1 MCRLSPSESPF
12 VQKVAHACAAPYTA
26 TVRIPRPGRRVGWL
40 LVAIAAG
47 LPVAWAVGSA
57 VERRERATLT
67 AATVGDARLRQ
78 ALLASE
84 VARFRLLPLAL
95 ADDRDVIAALT
106 GSFAARRTLDRKLE
120 ALRRDTGAAVI
131 YFVGRKGL
139 AIAAS
144 NWREPRSFVG
154 NDYRFRRY
162 YRDALRT
169 GAGEQFA
176 LGTVSHRPG
185 LYLSRRSASGGV
197 VVVKLEFDAIERQWR
212 AAGGTTYVTDRRG
225 VVLVSSRPDWRF
237 AATRPIAP
245 AAAAAERADLFVMA
259 LLPAPVPPPQTIAV
273 TTEPNATG
281 WRVTLIQSTRPIAGV
296 VRTAQVAALLGT
308 LILAAIGWTLRERGR
323 RRTERTLALESAVA
337 ARTADLSREIE
348 ERAAA
353 EARADDL
360 REGLRQA
367 NRLAALGQIT
377 ASVAHETAQP
387 VAAIRNYAASGELL
401 LDRGDVEAVRGNLHA
416 IGRLTERIGSVTSE
430 LRGFARKR
438 TGAIG
443 PVPLSEVVEG
453 ARLILK
459 ERLARVALSLPVI
472 PPDLLVIAGRV
483 RLEQVLVNLLQNAT
497 EALADSPAPRIDLTL
512 TVEADTVRLHVAD
525 NGPGIAP
532 EVADRIFTPFVTS
545 RPSGLGLGLVISQ
558 DIMTDLDGALRLIP
572 SASGATFE
580 IALRRA
586 A

>member
-1 MCRLSPSESPF
+1 MVVPL
-12 VQKVAHACAAPYTA
+12 
-26 TVRIPRPGRRVGWL
+26 PGRRFGWL
-40 LVAIAAG
+40 LAAMLAG
-47 LPVAWAVGSA
+47 LLVAWGVGLV
-57 VERRERATLT
+57 VERRARATLT
-67 AATVGDARLRQ
+67 ATTAADARLRQ

-95 ADDRDVIAALT
+95 SDDRDVIAALA
-106 GSFAARRTLDRKLE
+106 GSPAATRALDRKLE
-120 ALRRDTGAAVI
+120 ALKADTGAAVI
-131 YFVGRKGL
+131 YFVGRDGR

-176 LGTVSHRPG
+176 LGTVSRRPG
-185 LYLSRRSASGGV
+185 LYLSRRSAAGGV

-212 AAGGTTYVTDRRG
+212 AAGGITYVTDRSG
-225 VVLVSSRPDWRF
+225 IVLVSSRPAWRF

-245 AAAAAERADLFVMA
+245 AAAAAERADLFVKA
-259 LLPAPVPPPQTIAV
+259 LLPAPPRPSGTITV
-273 TTEPNATG
+273 TTEPNPAG
-281 WRVTLIQSTRPIAGV
+281 WRVTLIQSTRPIAGG
-296 VRTAQVAALLGT
+296 VRIAKIAALLAT
-308 LILAAIGWTLRERGR
+308 LVVAAIGWALRERGR

-337 ARTADLSREIE
+337 ERTADLSREIE

-387 VAAIRNYAASGELL
+387 VAAIRNYAASGEQL

-416 IGRLTERIGSVTSE
+416 IARLTERIGSVTSE

-443 PVPLSEVVEG
+443 PVPLAEVIDG

-459 ERLARVALSLPVI
+459 ERLSRIALSLPTI
-472 PPDLLVIAGRV
+472 PPGLLVIAGRV

-497 EALADSPAPRIDLTL
+497 EALAETPTPAIALTL
-512 TVEADTVRLHVAD
+512 AVETGIVRLRVTD
-525 NGPGIAP
+525 NGPGIAAD
-532 EVADRIFTPFVTS
+532 VADRIFTPFVTS

-558 DIMTDLDGALRLIP
+558 DIMTDLDGTLRLIP
-572 SASGATFE
+572 TPAGACFE
-580 IALRRA
+580 IELRRA
-586 A
+586 S

>member
-1 MCRLSPSESPF
+1 MC
-12 VQKVAHACAAPYTA
+12 
-26 TVRIPRPGRRVGWL
+26 I
-40 LVAIAAG
+40 
-47 LPVAWAVGSA
+47 
-57 VERRERATLT
+57 
-67 AATVGDARLRQ
+67 
-78 ALLASE
+78 
-84 VARFRLLPLAL
+84 
-95 ADDRDVIAALT
+95 
-106 GSFAARRTLDRKLE
+106 
-120 ALRRDTGAAVI
+120 RDT
-131 YFVGRKGL
+131 
-139 AIAAS
+139 
-144 NWREPRSFVG
+144 
-154 NDYRFRRY
+154 
-162 YRDALRT
+162 
-169 GAGEQFA
+169 
-176 LGTVSHRPG
+176 
-185 LYLSRRSASGGV
+185 
-197 VVVKLEFDAIERQWR
+197 
-212 AAGGTTYVTDRRG
+212 
-225 VVLVSSRPDWRF
+225 
-237 AATRPIAP
+237 
-245 AAAAAERADLFVMA
+245 
-259 LLPAPVPPPQTIAV
+259 
-273 TTEPNATG
+273 
-281 WRVTLIQSTRPIAGV
+281 
-296 VRTAQVAALLGT
+296 
-308 LILAAIGWTLRERGR
+308 GWTLRERGR